1 MASQPRSFDDC
12 KAMVKKAMGN
22 MRVKFKETKPA
33 QDHMIQLMIRFP
45 YLMADAEEYNTHT
58 AEGHLSCVRLHG
70 VVTMQYRQSSY
81 NIPMAIFVSSNYIQR
96 APILFVLETSSV
108 AIKPQHPHVGP
119 NGMVYL
125 PYLHQW
131 NEQSNLVQCL
141 GALLA
146 VFEQKPFVYAR
157 PPPGGAGGVAMLQSV
172 GGQAHLMQ
180 TQAVPQVMGYSQQ
193 QQQQQHLAAGYPAQ
207 SAAQA
212 GFGYQSAV
220 AGYAA
225 PSYAANGYPPL
236 PAAAVA
242 ARGQQV
248 YSSQAP
254 PNPYTQSPLPPQP
267 VGFNPYSQPPPHHA
281 ASNPY
286 SQPPTAAHTPQVV
299 RPPLPVPPASA
310 EKPSSAIPAEAAS
323 VEAPE
328 EFIDNFFMCEVM
340 KDPVFADD
348 GYTYERASIVEWL
361 EKHDTSPATGG
372 KLESKR
378 VVPNHALRG
387 RIIAWKEAR
396 GLPA

>member
-131 NEQSNLVQCL
+131 NDTSNLVQCL

-157 PPPGGAGGVAMLQSV
+157 PPPGGAGAVAMLQSV

-180 TQAVPQVMGYSQQ
+180 TQAVPQVMGYSQ

-225 PSYAANGYPPL
+225 PSYANGYPPL
-236 PAAAVA
+236 PAAAAA
-242 ARGQQV
+242 ARSQQV

-267 VGFNPYSQPPPHHA
+267 VGFNPYSQASALNCPIFPATCRLLPPQPPPHHA

-286 SQPPTAAHTPQVV
+286 SQASHPPLPPLSLLPPPPTTTPPHSPPQPPPAAHTPQVV

-328 EFIDNFFMCEVM
+328 EFIDNFFM
-340 KDPVFADD
+340 
-348 GYTYERASIVEWL
+348 
-361 EKHDTSPATGG
+361 
-372 KLESKR
+372 
-378 VVPNHALRG
+378 
-387 RIIAWKEAR
+387 
-396 GLPA
+396 